1 MIILKN
7 PDQLAKMRSAGHL
20 LHDVLQ
26 QVREMIAPGITT
38 MDVNRYTDELIRK
51 AGAIPT
57 ELGYYDYPASICASI
72 DDEVVHGIPSENV
85 TLMEGSILSVDVTL
99 ALDGWQADSAFTA
112 PVGKISE
119 AKQRLIRV
127 TEECFWRG
135 AAAAINGNR
144 IGDIGFAVQS
154 HAEKNGYS
162 VVRDLTGHGIGR
174 KMHEDPSVPN
184 FGLPGH
190 GSRLRAGMTFCI
202 EPMINMGKWQVHQL
216 ADGWTIVTNDH
227 KPSAHYEH
235 TIAVTAQ
242 GKPELLTL
250 PDAKWEEITE

>member
-26 QVREMIAPGITT
+26 QVREMICPGITT

-127 TEECFWRG
+127 TEECFWKG

-144 IGDIGFAVQS
+144 IGDIGFAVQT
-154 HAEKNGYS
+154 HAEQNGYS

-190 GSRLRAGMTFCI
+190 GSRLRPGMTFCI

-227 KPSAHYEH
+227 LPSAHYEH

-250 PDAKWEEITE
+250 PGDHWEEITE